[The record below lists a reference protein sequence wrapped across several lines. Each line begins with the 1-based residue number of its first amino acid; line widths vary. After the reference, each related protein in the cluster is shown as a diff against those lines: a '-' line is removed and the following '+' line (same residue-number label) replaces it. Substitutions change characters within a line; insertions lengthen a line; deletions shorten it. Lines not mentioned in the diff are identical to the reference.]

1 MDPSDNN
8 FENFLPDAHYKRGL
22 RMAYDL
28 QLEKRLSI
36 VCRPHFQG
44 VLMIYVDRNR
54 MRIRKGGLR
63 LSPNEEAQIVR
74 EETEKRRRLRIQ
86 QVREQSKEN
95 AAKIRHAVKQEKHKQ
110 LMRLATDIKDQ
121 LEAEKAERVRHLEQQ
136 YDNSLRNIGVGHKSA
151 GQQPDYAEEK
161 ALVQQEENL
170 RAEAR
175 GRAAAEHHRQEAAQR
190 NFEAQ
195 KHVIARQEALAIE
208 KARASQIAA
217 MPAPPPDPVANV
229 ILPKPTNKAPRQHA
243 HPRSLVRICI
253 LKRILRK
260 YNDIAGFYSVA
271 SGQTTQVRRLA

>member
-1 MDPSDNN
+1 MSEFMDFDVLSGN
-8 FENFLPDAHYKRGL
+8 EFLAKELKAYSSNPDLLFFTSFGLDDMRARSQPVAGFIVPYKCYEL
-22 RMAYDL
+22 RK
-28 QLEKRLSI
+28 LEKL
-36 VCRPHFQG
+36 
-44 VLMIYVDRNR
+44 DRNR

-195 KHVIARQEALAIE
+195 KHVIAR
-208 KARASQIAA
+208 
-217 MPAPPPDPVANV
+217 
-229 ILPKPTNKAPRQHA
+229 
-243 HPRSLVRICI
+243 
-253 LKRILRK
+253 
-260 YNDIAGFYSVA
+260 
-271 SGQTTQVRRLA
+271 